1 MGKPPW
7 EAKQSRT
14 LSPKGTSGQ
23 AKVNGISHT
32 PDAAQWNPG
41 CGTLDN
47 FSHDSPG
54 VAVGKRR
61 RSTAAII
68 PLAESAGKHNFSLAG
83 WKRTPYT
90 HGMSTTN
97 HFRQAGRYAAQLDP
111 AGFLRW
117 VLGPAVDRY
126 RFQGWLDPRTTAS
139 PDAPSPACDTVA
151 ELVERSVVAF
161 HWAIG
166 VAFPSGPDPELFGGL
181 LEGLGRLWRER
192 RPTGQPEQRFQI
204 AAAVVHLAG
213 TGRSSRVMTFS
224 DGVRIALEVREV
236 HVAAM
241 EAAPLLDAIAAGTQ
255 SPGLLPWVPLMK
267 GGSEPVLIAQ
277 WKTLAEQDL
286 AKSLEYAAVAL
297 VFADLAEIHPAWELA
312 LEGWNVKESAQVL
325 LWQEEARR
333 RGVAEG
339 KAACLIELLENRF
352 KKIPGTVVTR
362 VKGTE
367 DMALLDEWFKA
378 ALSVAT
384 LAEFRKLLKDKD
396 A

>member
-1 MGKPPW
+1 
-7 EAKQSRT
+7 
-14 LSPKGTSGQ
+14 
-23 AKVNGISHT
+23 
-32 PDAAQWNPG
+32 
-41 CGTLDN
+41 
-47 FSHDSPG
+47 
-54 VAVGKRR
+54 
-61 RSTAAII
+61 
-68 PLAESAGKHNFSLAG
+68 
-83 WKRTPYT
+83 
-90 HGMSTTN
+90 
-97 HFRQAGRYAAQLDP
+97 
-111 AGFLRW
+111 
-117 VLGPAVDRY
+117 
-126 RFQGWLDPRTTAS
+126 
-139 PDAPSPACDTVA
+139 
-151 ELVERSVVAF
+151 
-161 HWAIG
+161 
-166 VAFPSGPDPELFGGL
+166 
-181 LEGLGRLWRER
+181 
-192 RPTGQPEQRFQI
+192 
-204 AAAVVHLAG
+204 
-213 TGRSSRVMTFS
+213 MTFS